1 MNKGPLKVFV
11 GPKSIC
17 QCGHLGDGEGGDH
30 EDGIF
35 LKGHGRC
42 KICDC
47 SMFQWKRFVSS
58 FEELIGKVQGKAN
71 ENNLENNS

>member
-1 MNKGPLKVFV
+1 MNRGPLKVFV

-17 QCGHLGDGEGGDH
+17 KCGHLGDGEGGDH
-30 EDGIF
+30 EDGIL

-47 SMFQWKRFVSS
+47 KMFEWKKFVSS
-58 FEELIGKVQGKAN
+58 FEELVDRVQRR
-71 ENNLENNS
+71 ESTDTLEKT